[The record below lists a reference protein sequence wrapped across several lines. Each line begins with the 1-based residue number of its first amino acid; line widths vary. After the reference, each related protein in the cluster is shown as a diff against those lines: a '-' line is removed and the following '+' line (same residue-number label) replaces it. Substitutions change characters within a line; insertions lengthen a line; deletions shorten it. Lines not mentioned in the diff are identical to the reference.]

1 MPRLAALAARHL
13 ALGRSVPGGPLAVRI
28 LRRLLEL
35 PVGGRWCRACR
46 RSVRLLL

>member
-28 LRRLLEL
+28 LRRLPEL
-35 PVGGRWCRACR
+35 PVGGRCRACR
-46 RSVRLLL
+46 RGVRLLL